1 MAIFRRDLTQVP
13 RDDTPIVRPEPYIP
27 PGSLPTDPTYT
38 QPAPLPAPIGTTPG
52 GPVVNREGQPPP
64 SSTTQSLAY
73 NFDTNG
79 YAQPG
84 WVPESWGGVLEGWD
98 ATKWGDAN
106 YWSPKYAIGRLMSMY
121 DTRSPEFM
129 QAVQRMYPS
138 ATLNGDRLTLWP
150 GDQPVDIFFDQEGA
164 RRPQWLTNDP
174 NAAPTQQQSTSGTNM
189 PMGGGATTAGAHTGV
204 GGYTPPTSPP
214 ASALTNAYRE
224 AIAKLLN
231 TPQTVDPQ
239 TLYNSP
245 ENSAFRLSAQRSE
258 ERQREQ
264 LAERAAADGY
274 SGSGGFESGLSSLR
288 QNRGEAESQFLGQL
302 AMAQMMRN
310 REDLQFGIQTA
321 MADGQFEAA
330 QALQKQLAEL
340 DASLRRMALEQDM
353 NQFNLSLGFNY
364 AQLEALLNQRATE
377 ALLGG

>member
-1 MAIFRRDLTQVP
+1 
-13 RDDTPIVRPEPYIP
+13 
-27 PGSLPTDPTYT
+27 
-38 QPAPLPAPIGTTPG
+38 
-52 GPVVNREGQPPP
+52 
-64 SSTTQSLAY
+64 
-73 NFDTNG
+73 
-79 YAQPG
+79 
-84 WVPESWGGVLEGWD
+84 
-98 ATKWGDAN
+98 
-106 YWSPKYAIGRLMSMY
+106 
-121 DTRSPEFM
+121 
-129 QAVQRMYPS
+129 MYPS

-150 GDQPVDIFFDQEGA
+150 GDQPVDIFRDMEGA
-164 RRPQWLTNDP
+164 RTPQWLTNDP
-174 NAAPTQQQSTSGTNM
+174 NAAQSQQQTTSGTNM